1 MSTKRFI
8 LDHGK
13 DLIVGGLLIAYILSD
28 LKTPELL
35 KEGAGSFA
43 GLIVVAMILL
53 LSFSLFHPSVGFLA
67 IVLVFK
73 LIATEGHHTHDGND
87 HHHSDEVLN
96 NEIDNDFNTH
106 VVASSQ
112 SSSSVSVVRSADST
126 LEQEVI
132 SRMAPIPSP
141 VASNNEKI
149 KPVMS
154 KLDGVS
160 SIA

>member
-13 DLIVGGLLIAYILSD
+13 DLIVGGLLLAYILSD

-73 LIATEGHHTHDGND
+73 LIATEGQHKQHDDMNN
-87 HHHSDEVLN
+87 SDEVLN

-112 SSSSVSVVRSADST
+112 NETVVRSADST

-132 SRMAPIPSP
+132 SKMAPIPSP
-141 VASNNEKI
+141 VASNNEKV

>member
-1 MSTKRFI
+1 MSTKRFL

-13 DLIVGGLLIAYILSD
+13 DLIVGGLLLAYILSD

-73 LIATEGHHTHDGND
+73 IIATEGHHKQHDD
-87 HHHSDEVLN
+87 MSSSDEVLN

-112 SSSSVSVVRSADST
+112 SSSSEPVVRSADST

-141 VASNNEKI
+141 VASNNEKV

>member
-43 GLIVVAMILL
+43 GLIVVSMILL
-53 LSFSLFHPSVGFLA
+53 LSFSLFHPCVGFLA

-73 LIATEGHHTHDGND
+73 LIATEGQNKQHDDTNN
-87 HHHSDEVLN
+87 SDEILN

-112 SSSSVSVVRSADST
+112 SSSGEAVIRSADST

-132 SRMAPIPSP
+132 SKMAPIPSP
-141 VASNNEKI
+141 VASNNEKV

-154 KLDGVS
+154 NLDGVS

>member
-1 MSTKRFI
+1 MSTKRFL

-13 DLIVGGLLIAYILSD
+13 DLIVGGLLLAYILSD

-73 LIATEGHHTHDGND
+73 LIATEGHHKQHDD
-87 HHHSDEVLN
+87 MSSSDEVLN

-112 SSSSVSVVRSADST
+112 NETVVRSADST

-141 VASNNEKI
+141 VASNNEKV